1 MKQGMRQGQNTVYQ
15 EILHFEKVSFLVIR
29 TRTGIKNSL
38 KATSSKTPV
47 RTTLRKAEK
56 LKEVG
61 RLMETLA
68 KMRLKI
74 PSTGPSKKPET
85 RAKAISP
92 PLCPKEFSEML
103 LFLEQKIGFTA
114 AFHDS
119 NSFRRKQRLDL
130 FGI

>member
-29 TRTGIKNSL
+29 IRTGIKNSL

-74 PSTGPSKKPET
+74 PQHQTQQE
-85 RAKAISP
+85 A
-92 PLCPKEFSEML
+92 
-103 LFLEQKIGFTA
+103 
-114 AFHDS
+114 
-119 NSFRRKQRLDL
+119 
-130 FGI
+130 

>member
-15 EILHFEKVSFLVIR
+15 EILHLEKVSFLVIR
-29 TRTGIKNSL
+29 IRTGIKNSL

-74 PSTGPSKKPET
+74 PSTGPSKNPET

-92 PLCPKEFSEML
+92 TSLPKRVFGNAPFPGAE
-103 LFLEQKIGFTA
+103 
-114 AFHDS
+114 D
-119 NSFRRKQRLDL
+119 RLYCC
-130 FGI
+130 IS

>member
-1 MKQGMRQGQNTVYQ
+1 MRQGQNTVYQ

-74 PSTGPSKKPET
+74 PSKKPET

-92 PLCPKEFSEML
+92 TSLPKRVFGNAPFPGAE
-103 LFLEQKIGFTA
+103 
-114 AFHDS
+114 D
-119 NSFRRKQRLDL
+119 RLYCC
-130 FGI
+130 IS